1 MADCSGALCTV
12 NVSEKLTRALLAS
25 GPASKRHLQ
34 ASESK
39 KRERPEA
46 TQMEEGRLSVTC
58 DT

>member
-1 MADCSGALCTV
+1 MCTV

-58 DT
+58 DK